1 MGIERM
7 LRALKTSFQFV
18 MVAVLALS
26 LSACAG
32 FNLFGEKKIVEEEIV
47 PAEELYDK
55 AIAQVEDQRFLSA
68 QKTFD
73 KLERQHP
80 YSEYSERSRLMTV
93 YINARTSQYEK
104 TILSADRFLA
114 IYPSSEDAP
123 YAMYMKGAA
132 QYNQM
137 KDITR
142 DQQTAED
149 AIATFQAIIN
159 NYPDS
164 RYAKD
169 AKERILIAKDQLAG
183 KEMSVGRY
191 YLGNNNYTAAI
202 NRFRV
207 VVEDYQTSTHVE
219 EALLR
224 LTEAYLALGLVNEA
238 KTAAAV
244 LGLNYP
250 SSRWY
255 EDAYK
260 LLQKQGLAPE
270 VAQGNWLSNQKT

>member
-1 MGIERM
+1 M
-7 LRALKTSFQFV
+7 LRALRSSFRLTSV
-18 MVAVLALS
+18 LLLALALS
-26 LSACAG
+26 GCSA
-32 FNLFGEKKIVEEEIV
+32 FSLFGEKKIVEEEII

-55 AIAQVEDQRFLSA
+55 AISQVEDQRYLSA

-93 YINARTSQYEK
+93 YIAARTGQYEK
-104 TILSADRFLA
+104 TILAADRFLA
-114 IYPSSEDAP
+114 LYPSSQDAP

-159 NYPDS
+159 NFPNS

-191 YLGNNNYTAAI
+191 YLGNNNFTAAI
-202 NRFRV
+202 NRFRT
-207 VVEDYQTSTHVE
+207 VVEDHQTSTHVE

-244 LGLNYP
+244 LGHNYP

-270 VAQGNWLSNQKT
+270 VESGNWLSNR

>member
-1 MGIERM
+1 MKNLVQPIAR
-7 LRALKTSFQFV
+7 T
-18 MVAVLALS
+18 VAIGVLCATL
-26 LSACAG
+26 AGCAG
-32 FNLFGEKKIVEEEIV
+32 LNIFGQSKITEEEII

-55 AIAQVEDQRFLSA
+55 AIEQVEADRLLSA
-68 QKTFD
+68 LKTFE

-80 YSEYSERSRLMTV
+80 YSEYSERSRLMNV
-93 YINARTSQYEK
+93 FIHARTGQYDK
-104 TILSADRFLA
+104 TILSADRFIAL
-114 IYPSSEDAP
+114 YPSSPDVP

-132 QYNQM
+132 QYNQI

-142 DQQTAED
+142 DQQSAED
-149 AIATFQAIIN
+149 AIATFQQIVN
-159 NYPDS
+159 NYPDT

-191 YLGNNNYTAAI
+191 YLGNKQYTAAI
-202 NRFRV
+202 NRFRT
-207 VVEDYQTSTHVE
+207 VVEDHQTSTHVE

-244 LGLNYP
+244 LGHNYP
-250 SSRWY
+250 SSDWY
-255 EDAYK
+255 DEAYK

-270 VAQGNWLSNQKT
+270 VSQGNWLSDR

>member
-1 MGIERM
+1 M

-159 NYPDS
+159 NYPES

-202 NRFRV
+202 NRFRI
-207 VVEDYQTSTHVE
+207 VVEDHQTSTHVE

>member
-1 MGIERM
+1 MGIECM
-7 LRALKTSFQFV
+7 LRALKSSFRLTSV
-18 MVAVLALS
+18 LLLALALS
-26 LSACAG
+26 GCSA
-32 FNLFGEKKIVEEEIV
+32 FSLFGEKKIVEEEII

-55 AIAQVEDQRFLSA
+55 AISQVEDQRYLSA
-68 QKTFD
+68 QKTFG

-93 YINARTSQYEK
+93 YIAARTGQYEK
-104 TILSADRFLA
+104 TILAADRFLA
-114 IYPSSEDAP
+114 LYPSSQDAP

-159 NYPDS
+159 NFPNS

-191 YLGNNNYTAAI
+191 YLGNNNFTAAI
-202 NRFRV
+202 NRFRT
-207 VVEDYQTSTHVE
+207 VVEDHQTSTHVE

-244 LGLNYP
+244 LGHNYP

-270 VAQGNWLSNQKT
+270 VESGNWLSNR

>member
-1 MGIERM
+1 MFGVLKSF
-7 LRALKTSFQFV
+7 LRLT
-18 MVAVLALS
+18 MIGVLAVS
-26 LSACAG
+26 VAG
-32 FNLFGEKKIVEEEIV
+32 CSGFSIFGSQKITEEEII
-47 PAEELYDK
+47 PADVLYDK
-55 AIAQVEDQRFLSA
+55 AIEQVESDRLISA
-68 QKTFD
+68 LKTFE

-80 YSEYSERSRLMTV
+80 YSEYSERSRLMNV
-93 YINARTSQYEK
+93 FIHARTGNYTK

-114 IYPSSEDAP
+114 LYPSSPDAP

-132 QYNQM
+132 QYNQI

-142 DQQTAED
+142 DQQNAED

-159 NYPDS
+159 SYPNS

-169 AKERILIAKDQLAG
+169 AKERILVAKDQLAG
-183 KEMSVGRY
+183 KEISVGRY
-191 YLGNNNYTAAI
+191 YLGNKQYTAAI
-202 NRFRV
+202 NRFRA
-207 VVEDYQTSTHVE
+207 VVENHETSTHVE

-224 LTEAYLALGLVNEA
+224 LTESYLALGLVNEA

-244 LGLNYP
+244 LGHNFP
-250 SSRWY
+250 SSKWY

-270 VAQGNWLSNQKT
+270 VQQGNWLSDR

>member
-1 MGIERM
+1 M

>member
-1 MGIERM
+1 MNNLVQPIVR
-7 LRALKTSFQFV
+7 T
-18 MVAVLALS
+18 VAIGVLCATL
-26 LSACAG
+26 AGCAG
-32 FNLFGEKKIVEEEIV
+32 LNIFGQSKITEEEII

-55 AIAQVEDQRFLSA
+55 AIEQVEADRLLSA
-68 QKTFD
+68 LKTFE

-80 YSEYSERSRLMTV
+80 YSEYSERSRLMNV
-93 YINARTSQYEK
+93 FIHARTGQYDK
-104 TILSADRFLA
+104 TILSADRFIAL
-114 IYPSSEDAP
+114 YPSSPDVP

-132 QYNQM
+132 QYNQI

-142 DQQTAED
+142 DQQSAED
-149 AIATFQAIIN
+149 AIATFQQIVN
-159 NYPDS
+159 NYPDT

-191 YLGNNNYTAAI
+191 YLGNKQYTAAI
-202 NRFRV
+202 NRFRT
-207 VVEDYQTSTHVE
+207 VVEDHQTSTHVE

-244 LGLNYP
+244 LGHNYP
-250 SSRWY
+250 SSDWY
-255 EDAYK
+255 DEAYK

-270 VAQGNWLSNQKT
+270 VSQGNWLSDR

>member
-7 LRALKTSFQFV
+7 LRALRSSFRLTSV
-18 MVAVLALS
+18 LLLALT
-26 LSACAG
+26 LSGCSA
-32 FNLFGEKKIVEEEIV
+32 FSLFGEKKIVEEEII

-55 AIAQVEDQRFLSA
+55 AISQVEDQRYLSA

-93 YINARTSQYEK
+93 YIAARTGQYQK
-104 TILSADRFLA
+104 TILAADRFLA
-114 IYPSSEDAP
+114 LYPSSQDAP

-159 NYPDS
+159 NFPNS

-202 NRFRV
+202 NRFRT
-207 VVEDYQTSTHVE
+207 VVEDHQTSTHVE

-244 LGLNYP
+244 LGHNYP

-270 VAQGNWLSNQKT
+270 VESGNWLSNR

>member
-1 MGIERM
+1 M

-32 FNLFGEKKIVEEEIV
+32 FNLFGEKKIVEEEII

-202 NRFRV
+202 NRFRI
-207 VVEDYQTSTHVE
+207 VVEDHQTSTHVE

>member
-1 MGIERM
+1 M
-7 LRALKTSFQFV
+7 LRVIKTSVQLVLVGFL
-18 MVAVLALS
+18 ALALS
-26 LSACAG
+26 ACMGLS
-32 FNLFGEKKIVEEEIV
+32 LFGEKKIVEEEII
-47 PAEELYDK
+47 PAETLYDK
-55 AIAQVEDQRFLSA
+55 AIAQVEAQRLLSA

-93 YINARTSQYEK
+93 FINARTGQYEK

-114 IYPSSEDAP
+114 LYPSSEDAP

-149 AIATFQAIIN
+149 AIATFQMIVN
-159 NYPDS
+159 NFPKS

-191 YLGNNNYTAAI
+191 YLGNKNFTAAI
-202 NRFRV
+202 NRFRT
-207 VVEDYQTSTHVE
+207 VVEDHQTSTHVE

-224 LTEAYLALGLVNEA
+224 LTESYLALGLVNEA

-244 LGLNYP
+244 LGHNYP

-270 VAQGNWLSNQKT
+270 VAQGNWLSDR

>member
-1 MGIERM
+1 M
-7 LRALKTSFQFV
+7 LRTLKSSIQFV
-18 MVAVLALS
+18 LVAVLAVS

-32 FNLFGEKKIVEEEIV
+32 FGLFGEKKIVEEEII

-93 YINARTSQYEK
+93 YINARTGQYDK

-114 IYPSSEDAP
+114 LYPSSEDAP

-149 AIATFQAIIN
+149 AIATFQSIIN
-159 NYPDS
+159 NYPNS

-202 NRFRV
+202 NRFRN
-207 VVEDYQTSTHVE
+207 VVENHQTSTHVE

-238 KTAAAV
+238 KTSAAV
-244 LGLNYP
+244 LGHNYP
-250 SSRWY
+250 SSQWY
-255 EDAYK
+255 DDAYK

-270 VAQGNWLSNQKT
+270 VAKGNWLSDR

>member
-7 LRALKTSFQFV
+7 LRALKSSFRLTSV
-18 MVAVLALS
+18 LLLALALS
-26 LSACAG
+26 GCSA
-32 FNLFGEKKIVEEEIV
+32 FSLFGEKKIVEEEII

-55 AIAQVEDQRFLSA
+55 AISQVEDQRYLSA

-93 YINARTSQYEK
+93 YIAARTGQYEK
-104 TILSADRFLA
+104 TILAADRFLA
-114 IYPSSEDAP
+114 LYPSSQDAP

-159 NYPDS
+159 NFPNS

-191 YLGNNNYTAAI
+191 YLGNNNFTAAI
-202 NRFRV
+202 NRFRT
-207 VVEDYQTSTHVE
+207 VVEDHQTSTHVE

-244 LGLNYP
+244 LGHNYP

-270 VAQGNWLSNQKT
+270 VESGNWLSNR

>member
-7 LRALKTSFQFV
+7 LRALKSSFRLTSV
-18 MVAVLALS
+18 LLLALALS
-26 LSACAG
+26 GCSA
-32 FNLFGEKKIVEEEIV
+32 FSLFGEKKIVEEEII

-55 AIAQVEDQRFLSA
+55 AISQVEDQRYLSA

-73 KLERQHP
+73 RLERQHP

-93 YINARTSQYEK
+93 YIAARTGQYEK
-104 TILSADRFLA
+104 TILAADRFLA
-114 IYPSSEDAP
+114 LYPSSQDAP

-159 NYPDS
+159 NFPNS

-191 YLGNNNYTAAI
+191 YLGNNNFTAAI
-202 NRFRV
+202 NRFRT
-207 VVEDYQTSTHVE
+207 VVEDHQTSTHVE

-244 LGLNYP
+244 LGHNYP

-270 VAQGNWLSNQKT
+270 VESGNWLSNR

>member
-7 LRALKTSFQFV
+7 LRALKSSFRLTSV
-18 MVAVLALS
+18 LLLALALS
-26 LSACAG
+26 GCSA
-32 FNLFGEKKIVEEEIV
+32 FSLFGEKKIVEEEII

-55 AIAQVEDQRFLSA
+55 AISQVEDQRYLSA

-93 YINARTSQYEK
+93 YIAARTGQYQK
-104 TILSADRFLA
+104 TILAADRFLA
-114 IYPSSEDAP
+114 LYPSSQDAP

-159 NYPDS
+159 NFPNS

-202 NRFRV
+202 NRFRT
-207 VVEDYQTSTHVE
+207 VVEDHQTSTHVE

-244 LGLNYP
+244 LGHNYP

-270 VAQGNWLSNQKT
+270 VESGNWLSNR

>member
-1 MGIERM
+1 
-7 LRALKTSFQFV
+7 
-18 MVAVLALS
+18 
-26 LSACAG
+26 
-32 FNLFGEKKIVEEEIV
+32 
-47 PAEELYDK
+47 
-55 AIAQVEDQRFLSA
+55 
-68 QKTFD
+68 
-73 KLERQHP
+73 
-80 YSEYSERSRLMTV
+80 MTV
-93 YINARTSQYEK
+93 YIAARTGQYDK
-104 TILSADRFLA
+104 TILAADRFLA
-114 IYPSSEDAP
+114 LYPSSEDAP

-159 NYPDS
+159 NFPSS

-202 NRFRV
+202 NRFRA
-207 VVEDYQTSTHVE
+207 VVEDHQTSTHVE

-244 LGLNYP
+244 LGHNYP

-270 VAQGNWLSNQKT
+270 VESGNWLSNR

>member
-1 MGIERM
+1 M
-7 LRALKTSFQFV
+7 LRALKASFRLTSV
-18 MVAVLALS
+18 LLLALALS
-26 LSACAG
+26 GCSA
-32 FNLFGEKKIVEEEIV
+32 FSLFGEKKIVEEEII

-55 AIAQVEDQRFLSA
+55 AISQVEEQRYLSA

-93 YINARTSQYEK
+93 YIAARTGQYQK
-104 TILSADRFLA
+104 TILAADRFLA
-114 IYPSSEDAP
+114 LYPSSQDAP

-159 NYPDS
+159 NFPNS

-202 NRFRV
+202 NRFRT
-207 VVEDYQTSTHVE
+207 VVEDHQTSTHVE

-244 LGLNYP
+244 LGHNYP

-270 VAQGNWLSNQKT
+270 VESGNWLSNR